1 MKPLT
6 VILGP
11 TAMGKSKLALQLA
24 HELGGELISADSRQV
39 YRYMDIGTAKPTP
52 EERALIPHHLIDVVN
67 PDKSFSLALFQE
79 LAYQALGDIH
89 HRGKLAILV
98 GGSGLYIW
106 SLIEGW
112 RPPPV
117 PPSPELRHALEARA
131 RTEGY
136 ERLYEEL
143 RGLDSVAAE
152 GIDPRNIRRIIRA
165 LEVYHSTD
173 KPFSQLQEKKPASL
187 QTLIIG
193 LTIERD
199 ELYRRID
206 SRVDGMIKRGLVD
219 EVESLVARGY
229 SLDLPSMSAVG
240 YKQIGL
246 FLRGKLA
253 LSQAIQRIKYD
264 THRLARHQYS
274 WFRLNDERIHW
285 FDIKDAFE
293 GQVKEL
299 ILRWQ

>member
-1 MKPLT
+1 MKPLI

-24 HELGGELISADSRQV
+24 QELGGELISADSRQV

-67 PDKSFSLALFQE
+67 PDESFSLALFQE
-79 LAYQALGDIH
+79 LAYQALEDIH

-131 RTEGY
+131 QTEGY

-143 RGLDSVAAE
+143 KALDPAAAE
-152 GIDPRNIRRIIRA
+152 GINPRNTRRIIRA
-165 LEVYHSTD
+165 LEVCQYGG
-173 KPFSQLQEKKPASL
+173 KPFSQLQEKRPASL

-193 LTIERD
+193 LATERG

-206 SRVDGMIKRGLVD
+206 SRVDSMIKRGLVD

-229 SLDLPSMSAVG
+229 SLDLSSMSAVG

-246 FLRGKLA
+246 FLQGKLA

-274 WFRLNDERIHW
+274 WFRLSDERIHW
-285 FDIKDAFE
+285 FDIKEEFE
-293 GQVKEL
+293 GEVKEL